1 MLVNFIVMIS
11 RFRSWNRF
19 DCTNCVIFKFLLDNE
34 IEHNFISFTTK
45 SSSNPFLTTR
55 AEKVIYLQEKPFSV
69 WENEN
74 T

>member
-1 MLVNFIVMIS
+1 
-11 RFRSWNRF
+11 
-19 DCTNCVIFKFLLDNE
+19 VIFKFLLDKE

-45 SSSNPFLTTR
+45 SSANPFLTTR
-55 AEKVIYLQEKPFSV
+55 AEKVIFLQEKPFSV